1 MHGICHHRQ
10 ESRSYPTVG
19 NPVIERQRQLSY
31 LSSQNLSVDD
41 PGPIDNS
48 ANTKNRDFRSID
60 DGGCAIGAKDAVII
74 QSKGATGQLGRCAL
88 ARASFGNH
96 LVDFGGELSGREPFS
111 MLDRWD

>member
-1 MHGICHHRQ
+1 
-10 ESRSYPTVG
+10 
-19 NPVIERQRQLSY
+19 
-31 LSSQNLSVDD
+31 D

-111 MLDRWD
+111 MLDRWDDEAPVALRGETKIHAIEVHDLFTVIGFDNPRVHDRIAA